1 MPLSDTEP
9 APTRTTTE
17 TSSSGI
23 DDPRWLAVRARDP
36 AAEGQFFYAVRTT
49 GVYCRPT
56 CGARTPR
63 PENVTFY
70 PTPQAAEQAGFRP
83 CKRCKPDQPPRA
95 QREAARVAE
104 LCRFIEQSAD
114 LPNLDQLARHA
125 DMSPHHLHRM
135 FKAVTGVTPKAYA
148 TAIRARRV
156 RGALTGDSSI
166 TEAIFEAGYQANSRF
181 YAESDRRLGMT
192 PKHFRKGG
200 AQTTLRF
207 AVGDCALGCVLV
219 AASTRGICT
228 IALGDDP
235 DALVRELQDRFP
247 LAALIGGDAEFEHWI
262 AQVIGFIEMPQRG
275 LDLPLDIQGTA
286 FQQRVW
292 RALQDIPVGST
303 ASYTEIAERI
313 GAPRSVRAVA
323 GACAANA
330 LALAIPCHRVVRND
344 GTLSGYR
351 WGVERKRAL
360 LEREAKTGART
371 GARAN
376 TRGNTRAAPLID
388 DLAPDKP

>member
-1 MPLSDTEP
+1 MS
-9 APTRTTTE
+9 RRSQ
-17 TSSSGI
+17 SSPNTLAGTGTQANPWYG
-23 DDPRWLAVRARDP
+23 DPRWNAVVNRDP
-36 AAEGQFFYAVRTT
+36 TAEGQFFYAVRTT
-49 GVYCRPT
+49 GIYCRPT
-56 CGARTPR
+56 CGARTPK
-63 PENVTFY
+63 PENVMFY
-70 PTPQAAEQAGFRP
+70 TTIQAAEQAGFRP
-83 CKRCKPDQPPRA
+83 CKRCKPDQSPRA

-156 RGALTGDSSI
+156 RGALAGDSSI

-192 PKHFRKGG
+192 PRRYRNGG
-200 AQTTLRF
+200 AQTMLRF
-207 AVGDCALGCVLV
+207 AVGACALGNVLV
-219 AASTRGICT
+219 AASARGICT

-235 DALVRELQDRFP
+235 ETLVRELQDRFP
-247 LAALIGGDAEFEHWI
+247 RAELIGGDAEFERWI

-303 ASYTEIAERI
+303 VSYTEIAERI
-313 GAPRSVRAVA
+313 GAPRAVRAVA
-323 GACAANA
+323 GACAANT
-330 LALAIPCHRVVRND
+330 LALAIPCHRVVRSD

-351 WGVERKRAL
+351 WGVERKRTL

-371 GARAN
+371 GAR
-376 TRGNTRAAPLID
+376 GNSQAAPLID